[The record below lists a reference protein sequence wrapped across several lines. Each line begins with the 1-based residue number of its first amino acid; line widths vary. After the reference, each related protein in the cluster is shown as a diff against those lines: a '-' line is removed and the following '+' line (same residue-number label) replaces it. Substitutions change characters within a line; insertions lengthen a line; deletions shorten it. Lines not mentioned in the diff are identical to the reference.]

1 MTDKL
6 KKIVG
11 AIDGNDIL
19 ALIGLCM
26 LFAGLWQVYEPLAPI
41 VLGAVLTR
49 IAIWGG

>member
-26 LFAGLWQVYEPLAPI
+26 LFAGLWQMYAPLAPAVI
-41 VLGAVLTR
+41 GALLIRV
-49 IAIWGG
+49 AVWGR